1 MAQSQTNETTLSNA
15 EVRARAEP
23 GAVVGSLP
31 VADQVPVLG
40 SERVATAVERRQRS
54 LWGDAWRRLLK
65 NKLAVIGLVIVTTFV
80 ILAALAPW
88 IAPYSQSEVVDP
100 RLTRHPP
107 SWTWPAGLDQNGRD
121 IFSRLLY
128 GARVSLVVGVLAQA
142 LVLAI
147 GVPIG
152 AVAGYYGG
160 KVDNLLMRL
169 VDVIYAVPQLL
180 LVMIF
185 LNLFGPGLTNIF
197 IAIGLVGWVTEAR
210 LVRGQF
216 LSLREE
222 EYINAA
228 RVSGSNGF
236 QIMFRHLLPNS
247 LTPIIVA
254 LTFGIPTAIF
264 TEAALSFVGVGIMPP
279 QASWGQMV
287 GQASQSGYVQ
297 SDPHMLL
304 FPVIAIG
311 LTMLG
316 FTFLGDGLRDALDV
330 KGVD

>member
-1 MAQSQTNETTLSNA
+1 MAQTRASDNPIDRLETVPL
-15 EVRARAEP
+15 P
-23 GAVVGSLP
+23 GAVAPGPLAEAAVVPGGAGRLGDSLANP
-31 VADQVPVLG
+31 
-40 SERVATAVERRQRS
+40 RQRS
-54 LWGDAWRRLLK
+54 LWGDSWRRLLK
-65 NKLAVIGLVIVTTFV
+65 NRLAVIGLVVVTTFIV
-80 ILAALAPW
+80 MAALAPV
-88 IAPYSQSEVVDP
+88 IAPYNQSEVVNP
-100 RLTRHPP
+100 GLTRLEP

-128 GARVSLVVGVLAQA
+128 GARVSLVVGVLAQ
-142 LVLAI
+142 VLILLI

-152 AVAGYYGG
+152 AMAGYYGG
-160 KVDNLLMRL
+160 TVDNLLMRF

-216 LSLREE
+216 LSLREQ
-222 EYINAA
+222 EYVNAA
-228 RVSGSNGF
+228 RVSGASGI
-236 QIMFRHLLPNS
+236 QIMFKHLLPNS

-254 LTFGIPTAIF
+254 MTFGIPTAIF

-287 GQASQSGYVQ
+287 GNASQSGYVQ

-304 FPVIAIG
+304 FPVAAIG